1 MKFGMPS
8 LLELNGVLK
17 NVQLAQELGLSF
29 VEINC
34 NVPEFQIE
42 AMDPSELVKIS
53 QETGIE
59 FSLHLDE
66 YLSITD
72 PNPKISDAYIQSV
85 LESIEFAKKAKI
97 KRLTMHMLPGVVFTL
112 PTEKIYVYQKYNAY
126 YMERLLHF
134 RNQVENAIGDSDV
147 IVCIENTEGFKP
159 YMKEGIDFL
168 LKSNVFG
175 LTYDCG
181 HNARYDKVDDDFI
194 KAHRSAIKHM
204 HFHDVQG
211 KNDHKPLGT
220 GDVDLKAELAFA
232 SLNDPWVVVEL
243 KSVDALR
250 EAIPY
255 LNEFLI

>member
-8 LLELNGVLK
+8 LLELNGVQE
-17 NVQLAQELGLSF
+17 NVKLAQALGLSF

-42 AMDPSELVKIS
+42 AMDPTELLRIS

-97 KRLTMHMLPGVVFTL
+97 TRLTMHMLPGVVFTL

-126 YMERLLHF
+126 YTERLLHF
-134 RNQVENAIGDSDV
+134 RNQVEKAIGTSGLK
-147 IVCIENTEGFKP
+147 VCIENTEGFKP
-159 YMKEGIDFL
+159 YMREGIELL
-168 LKSNVFG
+168 LKSPAFG

-181 HNARYDKVDDDFI
+181 HNARYGKVDDDFM
-194 KAHRSAIKHM
+194 KAHRSDIQHM

-220 GDVDLKAELAFA
+220 GDVDLKAELDFA
-232 SLNDPWVVVEL
+232 SINDPWVVVEL
-243 KSVDALR
+243 KSIEALK
-250 EAIPY
+250 EAMPY
-255 LNEFLI
+255 LAKLK